1 MRTKTALKI
10 RLLNAEGKSLRQIAE
25 AVDLSAD
32 EVEDYLLTAGLT
44 PTYTVKQGRQENPK
58 RKEIRNYMENQ
69 RVLGVPIKQ
78 RVPMKQRGLTQEQ
91 RRQIQTE
98 FERGTRVAEIAARFS
113 RDVSYIYKL
122 RREWRAEQTKTQ
134 EDKNMNAENK
144 EKSPVPAATGTDE
157 KVENNDKVINNND
170 TTNSRACQVGLSM
183 STGGGKSAMYAK
195 CCEEIAEIV
204 LRLYKKMCE
213 QDQDTFSLGEIYGR
227 AMAAQETQKE
237 EEK

>member
-25 AVDLSAD
+25 AVDLSID

-44 PTYTVKQGRQENPK
+44 PTYTVKQGQRENPK

-69 RVLGVPIKQ
+69 RVLGVP
-78 RVPMKQRGLTQEQ
+78 MKQRGLTQEQ
-91 RRQIQTE
+91 RGLTQEQRGQIQTE

-122 RREWRAEQTKTQ
+122 RREWRAEQTKAQ
-134 EDKNMNAENK
+134 EDKNMNTESTTKTPA
-144 EKSPVPAATGTDE
+144 PAATGTSE

-170 TTNSRACQVGLSM
+170 TTNCRACQVGLSM

-204 LRLYKKMCE
+204 LRLYKKMSE

-227 AMAAQETQKE
+227 AMAAQEE

>member
-69 RVLGVPIKQ
+69 RVLGVPMKQ
-78 RVPMKQRGLTQEQ
+78 RGMKQRGLTQEQ
-91 RRQIQTE
+91 RGQIQTE
-98 FERGTRVAEIAARFS
+98 FERGTRVAEIAERFS

-122 RREWRAEQTKTQ
+122 RREWRAEQTKTA
-134 EDKNMNAENK
+134 ESKTMNTENT
-144 EKSPVPAATGTDE
+144 EKTPAPAATGTS
-157 KVENNDKVINNND
+157 ENDNTEAVITNNN
-170 TTNSRACQVGLSM
+170 TTNCRACQVDGLSM
-183 STGGGKSAMYAK
+183 SSGGGKSAMYAK

-204 LRLYKKMCE
+204 LRLYKKMSE
-213 QDQDTFSLGEIYGR
+213 EDQDTFSLGEIYGR
-227 AMAAQETQKE
+227 AMTAQEEGE
-237 EEK
+237 E

>member
-32 EVEDYLLTAGLT
+32 EIEDYLLTAGLT
-44 PTYTVKQGRQENPK
+44 PTYTVKQGQQENPK

-69 RVLGVPIKQ
+69 RVLGVSLKQ

-91 RRQIQTE
+91 REHIQTE
-98 FERGTRVAEIAARFS
+98 FERGTRVAEIAAKFS

-122 RREWRAEQTKTQ
+122 RREWRAEQTKAQ
-134 EDKNMNAENK
+134 EDKNMNTENTTK
-144 EKSPVPAATGTDE
+144 TPAPAATGTSE
-157 KVENNDKVINNND
+157 KDENNDKVINNND
-170 TTNSRACQVGLSM
+170 TTNCRTCQVGGLSM

-204 LRLYKKMCE
+204 LRLYKKMSE
-213 QDQDTFSLGEIYGR
+213 EDQDTFLLGEIYGR
-227 AMAAQETQKE
+227 AMTAQEEGE
-237 EEK
+237 E

>member
-25 AVDLSAD
+25 AVDLSID

-69 RVLGVPIKQ
+69 RVLG
-78 RVPMKQRGLTQEQ
+78 VPMKQRGLTQEQ

-122 RREWRAEQTKTQ
+122 RREWRAEQTKTT
-134 EDKNMNAENK
+134 EDKTVNTENT
-144 EKSPVPAATGTDE
+144 EKTPAPAATGTS
-157 KVENNDKVINNND
+157 ENDNTEAVITNNN
-170 TTNSRACQVGLSM
+170 TTNCRACQVGGLSM
-183 STGGGKSAMYAK
+183 SMGGGKSAMYAK

-204 LRLYKKMCE
+204 LRLYKKMSE
-213 QDQDTFSLGEIYGR
+213 EDQDTFSLGEIYGR
-227 AMAAQETQKE
+227 AMAAQKTQEE

>member
-69 RVLGVPIKQ
+69 RVLGVP
-78 RVPMKQRGLTQEQ
+78 MKQRGLTQEQ

-98 FERGTRVAEIAARFS
+98 FERGTRVAEIAERFS

-134 EDKNMNAENK
+134 ESKTANTENT
-144 EKSPVPAATGTDE
+144 EKSPAPAATGTSE
-157 KVENNDKVINNND
+157 KDNNVEVITNDND
-170 TTNSRACQVGLSM
+170 TTNCRACQVGLSM
-183 STGGGKSAMYAK
+183 SSGGGKSYMMMKA
-195 CCEEIAEIV
+195 
-204 LRLYKKMCE
+204 LH
-213 QDQDTFSLGEIYGR
+213 
-227 AMAAQETQKE
+227 ET

>member
-32 EVEDYLLTAGLT
+32 EIEDYLLTAGLT

-69 RVLGVPIKQ
+69 RVLGVP
-78 RVPMKQRGLTQEQ
+78 MKKRGLTQEQ

-98 FERGTRVAEIAARFS
+98 FERGTRVAEIAARFD

-134 EDKNMNAENK
+134 EDKTMNNENTQ
-144 EKSPVPAATGTDE
+144 KSPAPVAAGTDE
-157 KVENNDKVINNND
+157 KDNNVEVITNDND
-170 TTNSRACQVGLSM
+170 TTNSRACQAGLSM
-183 STGGGKSAMYAK
+183 STGGGKSYMMMKA
-195 CCEEIAEIV
+195 
-204 LRLYKKMCE
+204 LH
-213 QDQDTFSLGEIYGR
+213 
-227 AMAAQETQKE
+227 ETE
-237 EEK
+237 EE